1 MPERPQC
8 DVLGE
13 RPCADD
19 MLGNPIQAI
28 RREHER
34 QALAC
39 DWLAALATEAEPAPI
54 AAEID
59 ALLVFLTEDLVWHI
73 ADEEIDLFPSL
84 RARCTPADGIA
95 GIIDQLSREHDLD
108 KDIADFLVDDLTACA
123 ARAGSAPPRRFGI
136 NAHGFAE
143 TQRRH
148 LEWENHLILPL
159 AQSRLTA
166 DDMRELGRNMA
177 RRRGLHLPE

>member
-1 MPERPQC
+1 
-8 DVLGE
+8 
-13 RPCADD
+13 

-28 RREHER
+28 RREHDR

-39 DWLAALATEAEPAPI
+39 DRLAALATEAEPAPV

-59 ALLVFLTEDLVWHI
+59 ALLVFLREDLAWHT

-84 RARCTPADGIA
+84 RARCTPADGIE
-95 GIIDQLSREHDLD
+95 GILDQLSREHALD
-108 KDIADFLVDDLTACA
+108 KDIADFLVDDLTASA
-123 ARAGSAPPRRFGI
+123 ARAGWAPPRRFGI
-136 NAHGFAE
+136 NAHAFAE

-148 LEWENHLILPL
+148 LDWENNLVLPL

-166 DDMRELGRNMA
+166 DDLRELGRNMA
-177 RRRGLHLPE
+177 RRRGVQLPD